1 MKYLFLLILL
11 YKIKIRER
19 RKNKTKDSIPKK
31 DGDIYYT
38 NQINILLKQI
48 KINNYLSSDIP
59 FFIIKYFSEKNFRA
73 LTQNEIIKYISN
85 PLLFPLFAKRNHLH
99 EEIISALR
107 NNVIFELNKKKIKYE
122 LNLKKCVNY
131 LSLYQ
136 DKNKNTNSDSIENNI
151 SPDIITFPD
160 NENNVVYFG
169 SSGEN
174 HLNMSFIFDEDNID
188 NSFTFGENSQI
199 ITNTKKNINMEELEN
214 KALQKY
220 IPDFEFVFDEN
231 KYFKSLGI
239 VATEFLTAYKRVNSN
254 EKNIKKLDESIQKI
268 NCIMDELN
276 IKIDPFNKIS
286 SLFNEEK
293 NELFNT
299 NSVIHQQL
307 KLLQIFVENDFLPI
321 ELYETEKG
329 LYMGYQ
335 EEFKKLLNKLQVDFK
350 EIKNME
356 QNINNNIFNLK
367 KLLNE
372 ISKEFVLNIN
382 DNYRK
387 FYNLI
392 KDIDKSSSIP
402 INVNINETVKLFYS
416 YLDDFGNI
424 FTKIE
429 EKMNEKKKLNK

>member
-1 MKYLFLLILL
+1 ME
-11 YKIKIRER
+11 IRER

-429 EKMNEKKKLNK
+429 EKMNEKKKIK

>member
-1 MKYLFLLILL
+1 MEL
-11 YKIKIRER
+11 RER
-19 RKNKTKDSIPKK
+19 RKNKTKDNIPKK
-31 DGDIYYT
+31 EGDIYYT

-59 FFIIKYFSEKNFRA
+59 FIIIKYFSEKHFRP

-85 PLLFPLFAKRNHLH
+85 PLLFPSFTKRNHLH
-99 EEIISALR
+99 EEIISALK
-107 NNVIFELNKKKIKYE
+107 NNVIFELNKKKVKYE

-131 LSLYQ
+131 LSSYQ

-151 SPDIITFPD
+151 SPDIMTFPD

-174 HLNMSFIFDEDNID
+174 HLNMSFILDEDNID

-199 ITNTKKNINMEELEN
+199 ITNTKNNINMEELEN

-239 VATEFLTAYKRVNSN
+239 VATEFLTAYKRANSN

-307 KLLQIFVENDFLPI
+307 KLLQIFVDNDFLPI
-321 ELYETEKG
+321 ELYESEKE

-356 QNINNNIFNLK
+356 QNINNNIFDLK

-372 ISKEFVLNIN
+372 ISKEFVLHIN

-416 YLDDFGNI
+416 YIDDFGNI

-429 EKMNEKKKLNK
+429 EKMNGKKKLNK